1 MEIVNLRSIRQLMLL
16 IAIVVGACGTHAT
29 AQDDELASPKL
40 RVDWATFKPKYDA
53 KQIVVVDVRDTT
65 SYETG
70 HIPGARSI
78 PLPDIER
85 EINNLTKITK
95 PIVVYC
101 A

>member
-1 MEIVNLRSIRQLMLL
+1 
-16 IAIVVGACGTHAT
+16 
-29 AQDDELASPKL
+29 
-40 RVDWATFKPKYDA
+40 
-53 KQIVVVDVRDTT
+53 VVVDVRDTT
-65 SYETG
+65 SYEIG

-85 EINNLTKITK
+85 EINNLKKITK

>member
-1 MEIVNLRSIRQLMLL
+1 LSNVNPRFAWVFLVFAVAPML
-16 IAIVVGACGTHAT
+16 AAPAA
-29 AQDDELASPKL
+29 AQDDELASQKL
-40 RVDWATFKPKYDA
+40 RVDWQTFKKHYDA
-53 KQIVVVDVRDTT
+53 KEIVVVDVRDTT
-65 SYETG
+65 SYEIG

-85 EINNLTKITK
+85 EINNLKKITK

>member
-1 MEIVNLRSIRQLMLL
+1 MAAVFVTT
-16 IAIVVGACGTHAT
+16 AA
-29 AQDDELASPKL
+29 AQDEELASPKL
-40 RVDWATFKPKYDA
+40 RVDWTAFKAKYDA
-53 KQIVVVDVRDTT
+53 KAIVVIDVRDTT
-65 SYETG
+65 SYEIG

-85 EINNLTKITK
+85 EINHLKTITK

>member
-1 MEIVNLRSIRQLMLL
+1 MQQLTLL
-16 IAIVVGACGTHAT
+16 IAIVFATFGPHAA

-53 KQIVVVDVRDTT
+53 KHIVVVDVRDTT

-85 EINNLTKITK
+85 EINNLKKITK